1 MTRLSPFELRNV
13 HIDSDQ
19 IGKVH
24 DTREILTK
32 MDHSASQTCEGFPQ
46 GASMLFLIGWGPR
59 PDARVW
65 PGRRVL
71 AAADALLWPAA
82 CVCLLLTFSSSTG
95 IVAVLAAAATILVAV
110 RRLWIA
116 VLANHRYV
124 FTTSRWG
131 RLWLTVLLVG
141 VAMKGLLPLMP

>member
-1 MTRLSPFELRNV
+1 
-13 HIDSDQ
+13 
-19 IGKVH
+19 
-24 DTREILTK
+24 
-32 MDHSASQTCEGFPQ
+32 
-46 GASMLFLIGWGPR
+46 
-59 PDARVW
+59 
-65 PGRRVL
+65 
-71 AAADALLWPAA
+71 
-82 CVCLLLTFSSSTG
+82 VCLLLTFSSSTG
-95 IVAVLAAAATILVAV
+95 IVGVLAVAATILVAV